1 MKNKKRKNKKPIPQF
16 WKDRLINISFTI
28 MVIVLIV
35 IVWVIAFYCVK
46 SKEVV
51 PSFTETMQLIGK
63 NFISAE
69 FWIACGYTMLR
80 SFIGF
85 VISIVLAT
93 LITMWGKVWWPVRKF
108 FDPIAAILRTLPT
121 MAVILLV
128 LVWAP
133 AYIAP
138 IVVTFGVV
146 FPNCYGQIKAAVDT
160 IDPNL
165 ITMAKVFNLSKK
177 DRFYKIYFKQSLPY
191 LLRCIGIDF
200 SFSFK
205 VMVSGECMAGTS
217 KCIGELITKAKA
229 ASKIAE
235 LTALIIMAIVIAVLL
250 DLILSQLVRITYKWN
265 RKVE

>member
-1 MKNKKRKNKKPIPQF
+1 MENKRIKKPIPQF
-16 WKDRLINISFTI
+16 WKDRLINIAFTA
-28 MVIVLIV
+28 MVIVLII
-35 IVWVIAFYCVK
+35 IVWIIAFFSVK

-51 PSFTETMQLIGK
+51 PSFIDTLKLMGQ
-63 NFISAE
+63 NFISGT
-69 FWIACGYTMLR
+69 FWTAVGFTMLR
-80 SFIGF
+80 SLIGF
-85 VISIVLAT
+85 IVSMVLAV
-93 LITMWGKVWWPVRKF
+93 LITMWGKVWWPARKF

-133 AYIAP
+133 ASVAP

-177 DRFYKIYFKQSLPY
+177 DMFYKIYFKQSLPY

-235 LTALIIMAIVIAVLL
+235 LCALIIMSIIIAVAL